1 MYWMMQIQQKG
12 NSVVKKIIELIK
24 KLYYNET
31 MRYLFIGGC
40 TTLVN
45 LIAFAIFCD
54 VFGMNVTLGNVLS
67 IILAILFAYITN
79 KIFVFSSKTNGVQEM
94 FLEFCR
100 FVGGRLSTM
109 AIEVGGVY
117 LIYNIMGHPKMVAK
131 LITQVLVII
140 GNYFIS
146 KFFVFRSGDKA
157 AEQQK

>member
-1 MYWMMQIQQKG
+1 M
-12 NSVVKKIIELIK
+12 KKIVEIVK

-45 LIAFAIFCD
+45 LIAFAVFCD
-54 VFGMNVTLGNVLS
+54 VLDMNVTLGNVLS
-67 IILAILFAYITN
+67 IILAILFAYVSN
-79 KIFVFSSKTNGVQEM
+79 KIFVFSSKTEGLKEM
-94 FLEFCR
+94 FSELCR

-117 LIYNIMGHPKMVAK
+117 LIYNMMGYPKMAAK

-146 KFFVFRSGDKA
+146 KFFVFRNRDGGRKN
-157 AEQQK
+157 

>member
-1 MYWMMQIQQKG
+1 MNKL
-12 NSVVKKIIELIK
+12 VELIK

-45 LIAFAIFCD
+45 LIAFAVFCD
-54 VFGMNVTLGNVLS
+54 VMGMDVTLGNVLS

-79 KIFVFSSKTNGVQEM
+79 KIFVFSSRTNGIKEM
-94 FLEFCR
+94 FSEFCR

-117 LIYNIMGHPKMVAK
+117 LIHNMMGQPKMAAK
-131 LITQVLVII
+131 LVTQILVII

-146 KFFVFRSGDKA
+146 KFFVFRNRQGECHTPDS
-157 AEQQK
+157 E

>member
-1 MYWMMQIQQKG
+1 M
-12 NSVVKKIIELIK
+12 KKIVEIVK

-45 LIAFAIFCD
+45 LATFAVFCD
-54 VFGMNVTLGNVLS
+54 VLDMNVTLGNVLS
-67 IILAILFAYITN
+67 IIIAILFAYVSN
-79 KIFVFSSKTNGVQEM
+79 KIFVFSSKTEGLKEM
-94 FLEFCR
+94 ISELCR

-117 LIYNIMGHPKMVAK
+117 LIYNMMGYPKMAAK
-131 LITQVLVII
+131 LITQILVII

-146 KFFVFRSGDKA
+146 KFFVFRNRDG
-157 AEQQK
+157 AEKN

>member
-1 MYWMMQIQQKG
+1 M
-12 NSVVKKIIELIK
+12 KKIVEIVK

-45 LIAFAIFCD
+45 LATFAVFCD
-54 VFGMNVTLGNVLS
+54 MLDMNVTLGNVLS
-67 IILAILFAYITN
+67 IIIAILFAYVSN
-79 KIFVFSSKTNGVQEM
+79 KIFVFSSKTEGLKEM
-94 FLEFCR
+94 FSELCR

-117 LIYNIMGHPKMVAK
+117 LIYNMMGYPKMAAK
-131 LITQVLVII
+131 LITQILVII

-146 KFFVFRSGDKA
+146 KFFVFRNRDG
-157 AEQQK
+157 AEKN

>member
-1 MYWMMQIQQKG
+1 MNKLA
-12 NSVVKKIIELIK
+12 ELIK

-45 LIAFAIFCD
+45 LISFAIFCD
-54 VFGMNVTLGNVLS
+54 VMGMDVTLGNVLS

-79 KIFVFSSKTNGVQEM
+79 KIFVFSSRTNGIKEM
-94 FLEFCR
+94 FSEFCR

-117 LIYNIMGHPKMVAK
+117 LIHNMMGQPKMAAK
-131 LITQVLVII
+131 LVTQILVII

-146 KFFVFRSGDKA
+146 KFFVFRNRQGECHRPDS
-157 AEQQK
+157 E

>member
-1 MYWMMQIQQKG
+1 M
-12 NSVVKKIIELIK
+12 KKMVEIVK

-45 LIAFAIFCD
+45 LITFAVFCD
-54 VFGMNVTLGNVLS
+54 VLDMNVTLGNVLS
-67 IILAILFAYITN
+67 IILAILFAYVSN
-79 KIFVFSSKTNGVQEM
+79 KIFVFSSKTEGLKDM
-94 FLEFCR
+94 FSELCR

-117 LIYNIMGHPKMVAK
+117 LIYNMMGYPKMAAK
-131 LITQVLVII
+131 LITQILVII

-146 KFFVFRSGDKA
+146 KFFVFRNRDG
-157 AEQQK
+157 EQKN

>member
-1 MYWMMQIQQKG
+1 MVEI
-12 NSVVKKIIELIK
+12 VK

-45 LIAFAIFCD
+45 LITFAVFCD
-54 VFGMNVTLGNVLS
+54 VLDMNVTLGNVLS
-67 IILAILFAYITN
+67 IILAILFAYVSN
-79 KIFVFSSKTNGVQEM
+79 KIFVFSSKTEGLKDM
-94 FLEFCR
+94 FSELCR

-117 LIYNIMGHPKMVAK
+117 LIYNMMGYPKMAAK
-131 LITQVLVII
+131 LITQILVII

-146 KFFVFRSGDKA
+146 KFFVFRNRDG
-157 AEQQK
+157 EQKN

>member
-1 MYWMMQIQQKG
+1 MIQRRRKE
-12 NSVVKKIIELIK
+12 NDNLNKLAELIK

-45 LIAFAIFCD
+45 LISFAIFCD
-54 VFGMNVTLGNVLS
+54 VMGMDVTLGNVLS

-79 KIFVFSSKTNGVQEM
+79 KIFVFSSRTNGIKEM
-94 FLEFCR
+94 FSEFCR

-117 LIYNIMGHPKMVAK
+117 LIHNMMGQPKMAAK
-131 LITQVLVII
+131 LVTQILVII

-146 KFFVFRSGDKA
+146 KFFVFRNRQGECHRPDS
-157 AEQQK
+157 E

>member
-1 MYWMMQIQQKG
+1 M
-12 NSVVKKIIELIK
+12 KKIVEIVK

-45 LIAFAIFCD
+45 LATFAVFCD
-54 VFGMNVTLGNVLS
+54 VLDMNVTLGNVLS
-67 IILAILFAYITN
+67 IIIAILFAYVSN
-79 KIFVFSSKTNGVQEM
+79 KIFVFSSKTEGLKEM
-94 FLEFCR
+94 FSELCR

-117 LIYNIMGHPKMVAK
+117 LIYNMMGYPKMAAK
-131 LITQVLVII
+131 LITQILVII

-146 KFFVFRSGDKA
+146 KFFVFRNRDG
-157 AEQQK
+157 AEKN

>member
-1 MYWMMQIQQKG
+1 MSKLV
-12 NSVVKKIIELIK
+12 NLIK

-45 LIAFAIFCD
+45 IIAFAIFCD
-54 VFGMNVTLGNVLS
+54 ILGMNVTLGNVLS
-67 IILAILFAYITN
+67 IILSILFAYVTN
-79 KIFVFSSKTNGVQEM
+79 KLFVFSSKTSGVREM
-94 FLEFCR
+94 FSEFCR

-117 LIYNIMGHPKMVAK
+117 LIYNIMGYPKMAAK

-146 KFFVFRSGDKA
+146 KFFVFRGQDSPP
-157 AEQQK
+157 E

>member
-1 MYWMMQIQQKG
+1 M
-12 NSVVKKIIELIK
+12 KKIVEIVK

-45 LIAFAIFCD
+45 LATFAVFCD
-54 VFGMNVTLGNVLS
+54 VLDMNVTLGNVLS
-67 IILAILFAYITN
+67 IVIAILFAYVSN
-79 KIFVFSSKTNGVQEM
+79 KIFVFSSKTEGLKEM
-94 FLEFCR
+94 ISELCR

-117 LIYNIMGHPKMVAK
+117 LIYNMMGYPKMAAK
-131 LITQVLVII
+131 LITQILVII

-146 KFFVFRSGDKA
+146 KFFVFRNRDGAD
-157 AEQQK
+157 

>member
-1 MYWMMQIQQKG
+1 MNKLA
-12 NSVVKKIIELIK
+12 ELIK

-45 LIAFAIFCD
+45 LISFAIFCD
-54 VFGMNVTLGNVLS
+54 VMGMDVTLGNVLS

-79 KIFVFSSKTNGVQEM
+79 KIFVFSSRTNGIKEM
-94 FLEFCR
+94 LSEFCR

-117 LIYNIMGHPKMVAK
+117 LIHNMMGQPKMAAK
-131 LITQVLVII
+131 LVTQILVII

-146 KFFVFRSGDKA
+146 KFFVFRNRQGECHRPDS
-157 AEQQK
+157 E

>member
-1 MYWMMQIQQKG
+1 MIQRRRKE
-12 NSVVKKIIELIK
+12 NDNLNKLAELIK

-45 LIAFAIFCD
+45 LISFAIFCD
-54 VFGMNVTLGNVLS
+54 VMGMDVTLGNVLS

-79 KIFVFSSKTNGVQEM
+79 KIFVFSSRTNGIKEM
-94 FLEFCR
+94 LSEFCR

-117 LIYNIMGHPKMVAK
+117 LIHNMMGQPKMAAK
-131 LITQVLVII
+131 LVTQILVII

-146 KFFVFRSGDKA
+146 KFFVFRNRQGECHRPDS
-157 AEQQK
+157 E

>member
-1 MYWMMQIQQKG
+1 M
-12 NSVVKKIIELIK
+12 KKIVEIVK

-45 LIAFAIFCD
+45 LITFAVFCD
-54 VFGMNVTLGNVLS
+54 VLDMNVTLGNVLS
-67 IILAILFAYITN
+67 IILAILFAYVSN
-79 KIFVFSSKTNGVQEM
+79 KIFVFSSKTEGLKEM
-94 FLEFCR
+94 FSELCR

-117 LIYNIMGHPKMVAK
+117 LIYNMMGYPKMAAK
-131 LITQVLVII
+131 LITQILVII

-146 KFFVFRSGDKA
+146 KFFVFRNRDG
-157 AEQQK
+157 EQKN